1 MNSNNKTDRRIIK
14 TKKAIRNA
22 FAELLSKMDI
32 DEITITD
39 IAETADINRKT
50 FYNHYTGIYQLIDEI
65 ENEIISAFDDALR
78 GVDFKNIRNNPYEIF
93 KKLTTIINSDL
104 DFYSHLMKTDFNTRL
119 VSKIIQTLKLHVK
132 KSFSD
137 QITIDE
143 KTLDLIIDYAAS
155 GMITVYQ
162 NWFNSGRT
170 QSIEE
175 ISQSIRVMTFS
186 GIYGILDEKLS

>member
-1 MNSNNKTDRRIIK
+1 
-14 TKKAIRNA
+14 
-22 FAELLSKMDI
+22 MDI

-50 FYNHYTGIYQLIDEI
+50 FYSHYTGIYQLIDEI

-186 GIYGILDEKLS
+186 GIYGMLDEKLS

>member
-50 FYNHYTGIYQLIDEI
+50 FYSHYTGIYQLIDEI

-186 GIYGILDEKLS
+186 GIYGMLDEKLS